1 MNASRYWRILIF
13 FVPLLIKFGF
23 WDILLPWLGLRQLS
37 INTRP
42 RRFSKAARDFKN
54 LAVDMGGV
62 MIKVGQFL
70 SARLDVLPS
79 QVTDELAGLQDEVRP
94 ESYEDIRQ
102 VIENEFNQPLE
113 SLFLDFQ
120 TKPLASA
127 SIGQVHRAR
136 VTTVNELNPGQ
147 EMILPVVVKVQR
159 PGIQDII
166 ETDLAALEVVT
177 GWLSRYPPIRKHVN
191 LKALLR
197 EFNLTIHQ
205 EMDYLNEGKNAE
217 TFQKNFKG
225 HREVLVPK
233 VYWQYTTVRVLTLED
248 VLAIKITDYQA
259 IEEAGIDRAE
269 VANILLDTYLK
280 QVFEDQFFHADPHPG
295 NLFVL
300 PEPSMQA
307 GPGGALPRWQLVF
320 VDFGMAGTVPD
331 NIYQGLREMLVALG
345 TRDAARLV
353 KSYQLLGVLL
363 PSADLELLERA
374 EEHLLERFW
383 GKSVPDIMKIR
394 HDEIREFM
402 KEFRQLIY
410 DMPFQIPENMILLG
424 RSLAIL
430 SGICTGLNPEFNIW
444 PRIAPYAQKLI
455 EADSGWE
462 FWYKEF
468 SQTVGTLLA
477 LPKRTDAIYQR
488 IEQGSLVV
496 KNPELNQQMKRLTQA
511 VRQLT
516 AGLFMAM
523 FFLSAVQL
531 FLAGFSL
538 WSYLLFIAAGVSL
551 LWVIFV
557 R

>member
-1 MNASRYWRILIF
+1 M
-13 FVPLLIKFGF
+13 IKIGF

-42 RRFSKAARDFKN
+42 QRLSKAARDFKN
-54 LAVDMGGV
+54 LAIDMGGV

-120 TKPLASA
+120 TEPLASA
-127 SIGQVHRAR
+127 SIGQVHRANLI
-136 VTTVNELNPGQ
+136 TGNELNPDQ
-147 EMILPVVVKVQR
+147 EVALPVVVKVQR

-166 ETDLAALEVVT
+166 ETDLAALDVVI
-177 GWLSRYPPIRKHVN
+177 GWLVRYPPIRKHVN

-197 EFNLTIHQ
+197 EFSQTIHQ

-217 TFQKNFKG
+217 AFQKNFIG

-233 VYWQYTTVRVLTLED
+233 IFWQQTTRCVLTLED
-248 VLAIKITDYQA
+248 VLAIKITDYHA
-259 IEEAGIDRAE
+259 IENAGIDRAQ
-269 VANILLDTYLK
+269 VANVLLDTYLK
-280 QVFEDQFFHADPHPG
+280 QVFEDRFFHADPHPG

-300 PEPSMQA
+300 PETSSKA
-307 GPGGALPRWQLVF
+307 GPGGASPEWRLVF

-363 PSADLELLERA
+363 PSADLELLEQA
-374 EEHLLERFW
+374 EKQLLEHFW
-383 GKSVPDIMKIR
+383 GKSVPDIMKIQQ
-394 HDEIREFM
+394 DEVREFI

-468 SQTVGTLLA
+468 SQTLGTLLA
-477 LPKRTDAIYQR
+477 LPKRTEAIYQR

-496 KNPELNQQMKRLTQA
+496 KNPELNQQMKRLNQA

-523 FFLSAVQL
+523 FFLGAVQL
-531 FLAGFSL
+531 FLAGFTPL
-538 WSYLLFIAAGVSL
+538 SYLLFIAAGVSL
-551 LWVIFV
+551 LWIIII

>member
-1 MNASRYWRILIF
+1 MNASRYARILIF
-13 FVPLLIKFGF
+13 FGPLLIKFGF

-37 INTRP
+37 MKTRP
-42 RRFSKAARDFKN
+42 QRLSKAARDFRD
-54 LAVDMGGV
+54 LAIDMGGV

-79 QVTDELAGLQDEVRP
+79 QVTDELARLQDEVRP
-94 ESYEDIRQ
+94 ESYKDIRQ

-120 TKPLASA
+120 PEPLASA
-127 SIGQVHRAR
+127 SIGQVHRASLLTR
-136 VTTVNELNPGQ
+136 DELDPSQ

-159 PGIQDII
+159 PGIQTII
-166 ETDLAALEVVT
+166 ETDLAALDVVT
-177 GWLSRYPPIRKHVN
+177 GWLNRYPPLRKHVN
-191 LKALLR
+191 LKALLG
-197 EFNLTIHQ
+197 EFSQTIHQ

-233 VYWQYTTVRVLTLED
+233 VYWQRTTVRVLTLED

-280 QVFEDQFFHADPHPG
+280 QVFEDRFFHADPHPG

-300 PEPSMQA
+300 PGPPSQA
-307 GPGGALPRWQLVF
+307 CPDQLSPRWRLVF

-345 TRDAARLV
+345 TRDAARVV
-353 KSYQLLGVLL
+353 KSYQILDVLL

-374 EEHLLERFW
+374 EKHVLDRFW
-383 GKSVPDIMKIR
+383 GKSIPDIMKIR
-394 HDEIREFM
+394 HDEVRQFIR
-402 KEFRQLIY
+402 EFRQLIY
-410 DMPFQIPENMILLG
+410 DMPFQVPENMILLG

-430 SGICTGLNPEFNIW
+430 SGICTGLNPEFNFW

-462 FWYKEF
+462 FWFKEF
-468 SQTVGTLLA
+468 SQTLGTLIA

-496 KNPELNQQMKRLTQA
+496 KNPELNQQMQRLIQA
-511 VRQLT
+511 MRQLT

-523 FFLSAVQL
+523 FFLGALQL
-531 FLAGFSL
+531 FLAGFTL
-538 WSYLLFIAAGVSL
+538 WGYLLFIAAGVSF
-551 LWVIFV
+551 LWVIII